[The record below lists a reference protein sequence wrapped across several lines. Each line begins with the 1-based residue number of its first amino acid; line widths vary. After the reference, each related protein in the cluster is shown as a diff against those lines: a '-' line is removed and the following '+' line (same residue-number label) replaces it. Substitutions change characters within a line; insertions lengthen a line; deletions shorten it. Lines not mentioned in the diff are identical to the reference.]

1 MSGSLACLIFK
12 LLGLLFTLLLDFGQ
26 VLVVFIGQPLHLPF
40 INLRLLPLGQTVH
53 QTLLVVPWSFL
64 RTCGGSTQVGHSSEG
79 RPLEVIDRGWLKFA
93 FHHLLAEL
101 EKLLFGFGLL
111 GFSEFSCRRTQL
123 LVVLVCGA
131 GIVLIVL
138 IFTLPCVQLSRH
150 QLFNYVFLLLLEH
163 LSQRGL
169 PLILLSLLLG
179 PSLEYLNPQVLV
191 VSGIL
196 DLCRHPLSLLV
207 ILLICLLLLL
217 GDRFQFDRKGRGLIL
232 FLGSS
237 NPIFDGDARGI

>member
-1 MSGSLACLIFK
+1 LNRSGFLLPRLIELLQVLLSGSLARLIFK

-40 INLRLLPLGQTVH
+40 IDLGLLPLGQTVH
-53 QTLLVVPWSFL
+53 QTLLVVSWGFL
-64 RTCGGSTQVGHSSEG
+64 RACGGSTQVGHSSEC

-111 GFSEFSCRRTQL
+111 GYSEFSCRRTIM

-131 GIVLIVL
+131 GIVLKVL
-138 IFTLPCVQLSRH
+138 IFTLSCMQLARH

-163 LSQRGL
+163 FSQRGF
-169 PLILLSLLLG
+169 PVILLSLLIG
-179 PSLEYLNPQVLV
+179 PSLEYLNP
-191 VSGIL
+191 
-196 DLCRHPLSLLV
+196 
-207 ILLICLLLLL
+207 
-217 GDRFQFDRKGRGLIL
+217 
-232 FLGSS
+232 
-237 NPIFDGDARGI
+237 